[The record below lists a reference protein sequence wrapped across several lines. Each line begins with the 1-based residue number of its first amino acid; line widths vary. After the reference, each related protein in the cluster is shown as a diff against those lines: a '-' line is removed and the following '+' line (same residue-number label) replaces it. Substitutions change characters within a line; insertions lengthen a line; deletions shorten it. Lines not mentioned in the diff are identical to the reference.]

1 MKGRVIS
8 HYEIID
14 EIGRGGMGVVY
25 RARDLSLN
33 RSVALK
39 ALPLIRAADT
49 LARQR
54 FEREAQAASA
64 LNHPNIVTIYELLV
78 DQDANYIVM
87 EYIDGQ
93 PLSDIIP
100 RNGLPPEKALKY
112 AAQLADALGC
122 AHEAGIIHRDLKP
135 QNILVSKRDHVKVL
149 DFGVAKLQST
159 PGSEARGVEELTT
172 PGAFVGTTHY
182 AAPEQLFGGSVDHRT
197 DIYALGVVLYQM
209 FTGRLPFTAPNQ
221 LELLQKISYAEHRPL
236 RQIYPHFPLVC
247 DEILTRALHK
257 QAIGRYPDMASLA
270 EDLEAAKEQ
279 FRIVSL
285 VSGAEG
291 TQTLEAPLPVPASSS
306 FPPPQAAPSRSSY
319 PSIPP
324 SPSPSRSSYPPI
336 TTGPPQAGYEKA
348 SIAVLPFRSLSADK
362 EDEYTAMG
370 IGSEIG
376 TALSRVPGIRVAS
389 NLATYR
395 YRDDATDLAEIA
407 GKLNIRYVLT
417 GSLRR
422 AGTRIRVAAELSD
435 AIASTIL
442 WARTYERHIEDLFA
456 VQEEIA
462 ESIVRATGGELI
474 RAGSAHAD
482 KASAHELD
490 AWGLVRK
497 AYHFWNYGFD
507 VAGIAESLDL
517 LRRAVQLDPN
527 YANAYA
533 FLALYLIERVVLML
547 TPTPDADRAEAD
559 AAAKRAM
566 ELAPQDSEVLEN
578 VGLVWLHCGEYAK
591 SVEALRRAVGISPFN
606 LVAWGYLGL
615 TLGWGGK
622 ERDAQE
628 ALKILKKLIA
638 DTPEHP
644 SLPYWYFFLSGTYVR
659 LQRYEEA
666 VEAAQRCVELQPRF
680 YVARITLAN
689 ALGQV
694 GRLSEARD
702 EMAQVMAV
710 NPYVSEGLL
719 EAEYM
724 KICRDRQVAE
734 LHLAGLR
741 AAQAIPVAS
750 IGGQQ

>member
-1 MKGRVIS
+1 
-8 HYEIID
+8 
-14 EIGRGGMGVVY
+14 
-25 RARDLSLN
+25 LLN

-39 ALPLIRAADT
+39 ALPGFRASDA

-78 DQDANYIVM
+78 DHDASYIVM
-87 EYIDGQ
+87 EYIDGD
-93 PLSDIIP
+93 PLNELIP
-100 RNGLPPEKALKY
+100 PNGLPPEKALKY
-112 AAQLADALGC
+112 ATQLADALGC

-135 QNILVSKRDHVKVL
+135 QNILISKRGHVKVL
-149 DFGVAKLQST
+149 DFGVAKLQSN
-159 PGSEARGVEELTT
+159 PGHEPNSGGELTT

-182 AAPEQLFGGSVDHRT
+182 AAPEQLFGGMVDHRA

-209 FTGRLPFTAPNQ
+209 FSGHLPFTAGNQ
-221 LELLQKISYAEHRPL
+221 LDLLQKISYAEHKPL

-247 DEILTRALHK
+247 DEILARALHK
-257 QAIGRYPDMASLA
+257 QAEGRYPSMADMAK
-270 EDLEAAKEQ
+270 ELEAAKEQ
-279 FRIVSL
+279 FRIISL
-285 VSGAEG
+285 ISGAEG
-291 TQTLEAPLPVPASSS
+291 TQTLEAPLPMPPSS
-306 FPPPQAAPSRSSY
+306 SRSSH
-319 PSIPP
+319 PSTPP
-324 SPSPSRSSYPPI
+324 PFSSRSAYPPI

-362 EDEYTAMG
+362 EDEYMAMG

-376 TALSRVPGIRVAS
+376 SALSRVPGIRVAS
-389 NLATYR
+389 NVATYR
-395 YRDDATDLAEIA
+395 YRDEVPELSEIA
-407 GKLNIRYVLT
+407 SKLNIRYVLT

-422 AGTRIRVAAELSD
+422 AGTRMRVAAELSD
-435 AIASTIL
+435 ANASTIL
-442 WARTYERHIEDLFA
+442 WARTYERHIEDLFE

-474 RAGSAHAD
+474 RAGAANAD

-533 FLALYLIERVVLML
+533 FLGLYLIERVVLIL
-547 TPTPDADRAEAD
+547 TATPDADRAEAD

-591 SVEALRRAVGISPFN
+591 SVEALRRAVGIAPFN

-615 TLGWGGK
+615 ALGWGGK

-666 VEAAQRCVELQPRF
+666 VEAAQHCVELQPRF
-680 YVARITLAN
+680 YIARITLAN
-689 ALGQV
+689 ALGHV
-694 GRLSEARD
+694 GKLAESRD
-702 EMAQVMAV
+702 EMVQVLAV
-710 NPYVSEGLL
+710 NPYVSEGVL

-724 KICRDRQVAE
+724 QICRDRQVAE

-750 IGGQQ
+750 MGGQR